1 MSRQLSPLPPGT
13 PAPNFTLP
21 RSSYASVSLAD
32 ARGHRV
38 ILVFYPADWEPVS
51 EQQLTLYQAYLAA
64 FARLGAVLLAVS
76 TDHIWCHGAFARAA
90 GLHYPLLADV
100 QPRGRVARQY
110 GVFREAQGVSARA
123 LFVLDAQRVIQF
135 SKAYPDQLNP
145 GVDELLTTL
154 EALAA
159 EAADGDER
167 AGES

>member
-1 MSRQLSPLPPGT
+1 M
-13 PAPNFTLP
+13 
-21 RSSYASVSLAD
+21 
-32 ARGHRV
+32 
-38 ILVFYPADWEPVS
+38 FYPADWEPVS
-51 EQQLTLYQAYLAA
+51 EQQLTLYQEHLAA

-76 TDHIWCHGAFARAA
+76 TDHIWCHGAFARVA
-90 GLHYPLLADV
+90 GLHYPLLADF

-110 GVFREAQGVSARA
+110 GVFREAHGVSARA

-159 EAADGDER
+159 GAADEDER
-167 AGES
+167 AREP